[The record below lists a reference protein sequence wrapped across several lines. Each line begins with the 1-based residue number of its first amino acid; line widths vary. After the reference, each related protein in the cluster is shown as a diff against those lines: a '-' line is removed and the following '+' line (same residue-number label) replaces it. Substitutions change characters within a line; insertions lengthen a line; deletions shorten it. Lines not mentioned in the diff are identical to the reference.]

1 MFPIQE
7 VSDIGRKYNIPLI
20 IDNTAA
26 PVICNPIEH
35 GAAVVM
41 HSLTKYIGGHGAV
54 IGGVIID
61 GANFDWTA
69 DPKRQPLFNE
79 PDPSYGGVVW
89 GEAVPQIPVITFLL
103 QFEPE
108 SVCYVIL
115 DRVFLRTMPSR

>member
-1 MFPIQE
+1 M
-7 VSDIGRKYNIPLI
+7 
-20 IDNTAA
+20 
-26 PVICNPIEH
+26 
-35 GAAVVM
+35 M

-89 GEAVPQIPVITFLL
+89 GEAVPQITGHNIPFR
-103 QFEPE
+103 FEPE

-115 DRVFLRTMPSR
+115 DRVFLQTMPSR